1 MFRPNVAFTPGA
13 PAALAAAGT
22 VARPPAPVAPASA
35 SAAGFGSLYA
45 SLNRDIGGK
54 IRNGFERTFEPQLSS
69 QATQWVNAMRART
82 EAADAAKAE
91 RRVLSGAGVTVFG
104 SIDPDRQAF
113 LAEIMPHAR
122 RAGAMIGAA
131 PELIAAHAALESGW
145 GSQPLKNARGETTH
159 NLFGIKATGGWKG
172 ASAASNTTEY
182 IDGKAVKMVDRFR
195 AYPTYASAFRDYAT
209 LLRDSP
215 RYAGVHNVGDDA
227 HAFARALKRGG
238 YATDPAYERKLVQM
252 AGQVKGMVR

>member
-1 MFRPNVAFTPGA
+1 MRATP
-13 PAALAAAGT
+13 GT
-22 VARPPAPVAPASA
+22 VARPSAPSAPAAPASA

-45 SLNRDIGGK
+45 SLKRDINSTV
-54 IRNGFERTFEPQLSS
+54 RNGFAQNHAPQLSS
-69 QATQWVNAMRART
+69 QATQWFNAMRARA
-82 EAADAAKAE
+82 EAQDDG
-91 RRVLSGAGVTVFG
+91 RVPSGAGVTVFG
-104 SIDPDRQAF
+104 SVDPDRQAF

-145 GSQPLKNARGETTH
+145 GSKPLKNARGDTTH

-172 ASAASNTTEY
+172 ASAASTTTEY
-182 IDGKAVKMVDRFR
+182 ENGEPVKVVERFR
-195 AYPTYASAFRDYAT
+195 AYPTYDGAFRDYAT

-215 RYAGVHNVGDDA
+215 RYAGVRNVGDDA

-238 YATDPAYERKLVQM
+238 YATDPAYVSKLVQV
-252 AGQVKGMVR
+252 AGQVKGMMR